1 MDNADAGLIAEFVV
15 ESQEGLANI
24 EQQMLAIEAGG
35 AEVDADLVN
44 AVFRTM
50 HTIKGT
56 AGFLGL
62 DRIGLLAH
70 GLEEV
75 LNGMR
80 NREIATSSELVTS
93 ILKAADFMKGL
104 IDSVETSNDADITQH
119 VAALHQFKPDARL
132 AAPDEAGQNEAGA
145 AIAETATTSAPD
157 SYLSDAVREFLI
169 ECYENLD
176 RMDQELLAL
185 EQSPAS
191 ETLLRGIFRTI
202 HTIKGGAGFLGL
214 SSLEKLTHTA
224 ENLLGKLRDGQHP
237 LTADVTSALLATVD
251 KCREG
256 LRLVETNGS
265 DAGFNPELVVQQLV
279 NADRQSSRQAT
290 SPVAP
295 AVAAAASSPRTIAS
309 APQDAPQTTAPQVT
323 SSRPETTGKPSEP
336 TANDGTASDKTTTSA
351 SDSTIRVD
359 VGLLDKLMT
368 RVGELVLARNQIV
381 QYTSRLEDAS
391 FISTAQRLNLIT
403 TELQE
408 SVMKTRMQPIGNV
421 WAKFPRVVRD
431 LASQLGKQ
439 VRIDME
445 GKETELDKTIV
456 EAIKDPLTH
465 LVRNSVD
472 HGIESPEARRAAGKP
487 AEGCLLLR
495 AYHEGG
501 QVNIEITDDGAG
513 LNLDRIRKKAIERGL
528 LSADQAARM
537 SDRDAGQ
544 LIFAPGFSTAEK
556 VTSVSGRGVGMDVVK
571 TNIERIS
578 GTIDLQSR
586 PGRGTTVKIKIPLTL
601 AIIPALVVTNDGDR
615 YAIPQ
620 VSLLELVRLDGDEAK
635 QGIEYVHGA
644 PVYRLRGKLLPLVY
658 LSERLGLAA
667 EADSEK
673 QGVEEGV
680 INIVVLRAND
690 RQFGLVV
697 DKVNDT
703 EEIVVKPLSRQLK
716 GLSEFAGATIM
727 GDGTIALILDVMGL
741 AVAAGL
747 AGEMREQN
755 LVAALK
761 SDGQSVRAAGDA
773 VGGRPRRHAP
783 VCSAHLDDFA
793 AGESRQVGDRVRR
806 WSRSDPISRR
816 DHAAGAAK
824 RSVRRGAAERRVAGG
839 IPDRRLCRAGLS
851 LWTGRQP
858 DRRHRRDRTEL
869 FDSAGSRG
877 QSARNLRDPT
887 ASDRRAQSSSSGTAS
902 RRAEIH
908 RPLE

>member
-1 MDNADAGLIAEFVV
+1 MEIADAGLIAEFVV

-24 EQQMLAIEAGG
+24 EQQMLAIEAAG
-35 AEVDADLVN
+35 AAIDVDLVN

-62 DRIGLLAH
+62 ERIGSLAH

-80 NREIATSSELVTS
+80 NREVPTSSELVTT
-93 ILKAADFMKGL
+93 ILKAADYMKGM
-104 IDSVETSNDADITQH
+104 IDAVETSNDVDIAQYVGMLQQFRPGQAADLTAIET
-119 VAALHQFKPDARL
+119 V
-132 AAPDEAGQNEAGA
+132 APDNTPA
-145 AIAETATTSAPD
+145 AVQPATTCAAQ
-157 SYLSDAVREFLI
+157 LSDAVREFLI

-185 EQSPAS
+185 EQNPAS
-191 ETLLRGIFRTI
+191 TQLIRGIFRTM
-202 HTIKGGAGFLGL
+202 HTVKGGAGFLGL
-214 SSLEKLTHTA
+214 GGLESLAHTA
-224 ENLLGKLRDGQHP
+224 ENLLSKVRDGQQP
-237 LTADVTSALLATVD
+237 LTSDMVGALLTTVD

-256 LRLVETNGS
+256 LNCVELTGG
-265 DAGFNPELVVQQLV
+265 DQGFDPAQAVQQLLQ
-279 NADRQSSRQAT
+279 ADQAQ
-290 SPVAP
+290 PAEVVAP
-295 AVAAAASSPRTIAS
+295 AAVEKPQRSAASDSFSVPPVPKLTEPKTPHVEPARAS
-309 APQDAPQTTAPQVT
+309 APVAAD
-323 SSRPETTGKPSEP
+323 S
-336 TANDGTASDKTTTSA
+336 ASPDKSAASA

-381 QYTSRLEDAS
+381 QYTTRLEDS
-391 FISTAQRLNLIT
+391 TFVSTAQRLNLIT

-472 HGIESPEARRAAGKP
+472 HGIEAAHVRSAAGKA
-487 AEGCLLLR
+487 AEGRLLLR

-513 LNLDRIRKKAIERGL
+513 LNLDRIRKKSVERGL
-528 LSADQAARM
+528 LSADQAARL
-537 SDRDAGQ
+537 SDRDTAQ
-544 LIFAPGFSTAEK
+544 LIFAPGFSTAEQ

-578 GTIDLQSR
+578 GTIDLQSQ
-586 PGRGTTVKIKIPLTL
+586 PGQGTTIRIKIPLTL

-620 VSLLELVRLDGDEAK
+620 VSLLELLRLDGAEAK
-635 QGIEYVHGA
+635 RGIEYVHGA

-658 LSERLGLAA
+658 LTERLGLSEQASA
-667 EADSEK
+667 DQLTAADS
-673 QGVEEGV
+673 VV
-680 INIVVLRAND
+680 NIVVLRAND

-716 GLSEFAGATIM
+716 GLSEYAGATIM
-727 GDGTIALILDVMGL
+727 GDGTVALILDVMGL

-747 AGEMREQN
+747 AAEIREQS
-755 LVAALK
+755 LVDSHKHEGLGTRHVETLLVVDLGDMRRFALPT
-761 SDGQSVRAAGDA
+761 SM
-773 VGGRPRRHAP
+773 
-783 VCSAHLDDFA
+783 
-793 AGESRQVGDRVRR
+793 
-806 WSRSDPISRR
+806 ISRLEQVAR
-816 DHAAGAAK
+816 TDIEFADG
-824 RSVRRGAAERRVAGG
+824 REVIQYRGAIMPLVRLSEVFGAGQHDDSARDVLQIVVYADQDHRCGFVVNRIVDIVETELRFSTTRGQEDNLLGTSVIQERVT
-839 IPDRRLCRAGLS
+839 DVLNLRRLA
-851 LWTGRQP
+851 
-858 DRRHRRDRTEL
+858 RHI
-869 FDSAGSRG
+869 A
-877 QSARNLRDPT
+877 
-887 ASDRRAQSSSSGTAS
+887 ASKFCP
-902 RRAEIH
+902 H
-908 RPLE
+908 